1 MASWVAAA
9 TSYSAHGLAML
20 PMYIYYSM
28 FGFQRVGDEIW
39 AAADSRSRG
48 FLFGA
53 TAGRTTL
60 SGEGLQHEDGTSHL
74 VASTIPN
81 CRAYDPGLACELA
94 VILEDGMRRM
104 LTRQEDVFYYVTL
117 MNESYPQ
124 PSLPEGAEEGI
135 LRGMHRVREA
145 HKARQAP
152 PGYSRNEKV
161 RLLGAGTILQE
172 ALAAAD
178 LLENDWGVGADVY
191 SVTSFT
197 ELRREAMEVSRRRR
211 LGSLSASGEGR
222 RNSPSALGEGRSW
235 VESQLPQSG
244 APVVAASDYVS
255 AVANLIRP
263 WIRDTYVAL
272 GTDGFGRSDT
282 RANLRRFFEV
292 DRHSIAVAALAALGD
307 ARAADAAKR
316 YGIDPAAA
324 PPWTR

>member
-1 MASWVAAA
+1 M
-9 TSYSAHGLAML
+9 
-20 PMYIYYSM
+20 
-28 FGFQRVGDEIW
+28 
-39 AAADSRSRG
+39 
-48 FLFGA
+48 
-53 TAGRTTL
+53 
-60 SGEGLQHEDGTSHL
+60 
-74 VASTIPN
+74 
-81 CRAYDPGLACELA
+81 
-94 VILEDGMRRM
+94 ILEDGMRRM
-104 LTRQEDVFYYVTL
+104 LTEQEDVFYYVTL
-117 MNESYPQ
+117 MNESYAQ

-135 LRGMHRVREA
+135 LRGMHRIRDA
-145 HKARQAP
+145 HKPRSAP
-152 PGYSRNEKV
+152 PGYSRNAKV

-197 ELRREAMEVSRRRR
+197 ELRREAMAKSRHARV
-211 LGSLSASGEGR
+211 GGNPGGAD
-222 RNSPSALGEGRSW
+222 PSW
-235 VESQLPQSG
+235 IQSQLPQTGS
-244 APVVAASDYVS
+244 PVVAASDYVS
-255 AVANLIRP
+255 AVPDLIRP

-292 DRHSIAVAALAALGD
+292 DRHSIAVAALAALAD